1 MTPPMLE
8 HEITGLQHKLLEMAG
23 LVEQMLRQA
32 VESVL
37 TRDKALAQLV
47 VDTDDK
53 IDLLEN
59 EIESSCIQLIA
70 LHQPVATELRFL
82 TTAMKVNHNIER
94 IADKSVAIAKRSI
107 ELLEHPPVKPF
118 VDLPY
123 AAQVIQLMVKD
134 VLDAFVNRDAEY
146 ALKIRERDSEVD
158 EIYEKMLNE
167 LLTILSETSQTYP
180 TGYQSPT
187 AFPPFG
193 ADRRPRCTYRRR
205 GLLPRQR
212 RCYPTFLNSPNTNP
226 YQAEP
231 FNCRSFL
238 SKKSRFGEEDRDLEI
253 PPTIKIPVQ
262 FSPDKNGY
270 PVVGRGF

>member
-107 ELLEHPPVKPF
+107 ELSEHPPVKPF

-123 AAQVIQLMVKD
+123 AAQVIQSMVKD

-158 EIYEKMLNE
+158 EIYERMLNE
-167 LLTILSETSQTYP
+167 LLTILSEHPKLIQPGIS
-180 TGYQSPT
+180 
-187 AFPPFG
+187 
-193 ADRRPRCTYRRR
+193 
-205 GLLPRQR
+205 LLLLFRHLER
-212 RCYPTFLNSPNTNP
+212 IGDL
-226 YQAEP
+226 AAHI
-231 FNCRSFL
+231 
-238 SKKSRFGEEDRDLEI
+238 GEEVYYLVKGDVIRH
-253 PPTIKIPVQ
+253 
-262 FSPDKNGY
+262 S
-270 PVVGRGF
+270 

>member
-1 MTPPMLE
+1 MLE

-23 LVEQMLRQA
+23 LAEQMLRQA

-37 TRDKALAQLV
+37 TRDKALAELV

-107 ELLEHPPVKPF
+107 ELSEHPPVKPF

-123 AAQVIQLMVKD
+123 AAQVIQSMVKD

-158 EIYEKMLNE
+158 EIYERMLNE
-167 LLTILSETSQTYP
+167 LLTILSEHPKLIQPGIS
-180 TGYQSPT
+180 
-187 AFPPFG
+187 
-193 ADRRPRCTYRRR
+193 
-205 GLLPRQR
+205 LLLLFRHLER
-212 RCYPTFLNSPNTNP
+212 IGDL
-226 YQAEP
+226 AAHI
-231 FNCRSFL
+231 
-238 SKKSRFGEEDRDLEI
+238 GEEVYYLVKGDVIRH
-253 PPTIKIPVQ
+253 
-262 FSPDKNGY
+262 S
-270 PVVGRGF
+270 

>member
-1 MTPPMLE
+1 MLE

-23 LVEQMLRQA
+23 LSEQMLRQA

-82 TTAMKVNHNIER
+82 TTAMKINHNIER

-107 ELLEHPPVKPF
+107 ELSEHPPVKPF

-123 AAQVIQLMVKD
+123 AAQVIQSMVKD

-158 EIYEKMLNE
+158 EIYEKMLKE
-167 LLTILSETSQTYP
+167 LLTILSEHPKLIQPGIS
-180 TGYQSPT
+180 
-187 AFPPFG
+187 
-193 ADRRPRCTYRRR
+193 
-205 GLLPRQR
+205 LLLLFRHLER
-212 RCYPTFLNSPNTNP
+212 IGDL
-226 YQAEP
+226 AAHI
-231 FNCRSFL
+231 
-238 SKKSRFGEEDRDLEI
+238 GEEVYYLVKGDVIRH
-253 PPTIKIPVQ
+253 
-262 FSPDKNGY
+262 S
-270 PVVGRGF
+270 

>member
-1 MTPPMLE
+1 
-8 HEITGLQHKLLEMAG
+8 MAG
-23 LVEQMLRQA
+23 LAEQMLRQA
-32 VESVL
+32 IESVL
-37 TRDKALAQLV
+37 TRDNELAQTV
-47 VDTDDK
+47 VATDDQ

-107 ELLEHPPVKPF
+107 ELSEHPPVKPF

-123 AAQVIQLMVKD
+123 AAQVIQSMVKD

-167 LLTILSETSQTYP
+167 LLTILSEHPKLIQPGIS
-180 TGYQSPT
+180 
-187 AFPPFG
+187 
-193 ADRRPRCTYRRR
+193 
-205 GLLPRQR
+205 LLLLFRHLER
-212 RCYPTFLNSPNTNP
+212 IGDL
-226 YQAEP
+226 AAHI
-231 FNCRSFL
+231 
-238 SKKSRFGEEDRDLEI
+238 GEEVYYLVKGDVIRH
-253 PPTIKIPVQ
+253 
-262 FSPDKNGY
+262 S
-270 PVVGRGF
+270 

>member
-1 MTPPMLE
+1 MLE

-123 AAQVIQLMVKD
+123 AAQVIQSMVKD

-167 LLTILSETSQTYP
+167 LLTILSEHPKLIQPGIS
-180 TGYQSPT
+180 
-187 AFPPFG
+187 
-193 ADRRPRCTYRRR
+193 
-205 GLLPRQR
+205 LLLLFRHLER
-212 RCYPTFLNSPNTNP
+212 IGDL
-226 YQAEP
+226 AAHI
-231 FNCRSFL
+231 
-238 SKKSRFGEEDRDLEI
+238 GEEVYYLVKGDVIRH
-253 PPTIKIPVQ
+253 
-262 FSPDKNGY
+262 S
-270 PVVGRGF
+270 

>member
-107 ELLEHPPVKPF
+107 ELSEHPPVKPF

-123 AAQVIQLMVKD
+123 AAQVIQSMVKD

-146 ALKIRERDSEVD
+146 ALQIRERDSEVD
-158 EIYEKMLNE
+158 EIYERMLKE
-167 LLTILSETSQTYP
+167 LLTILSEHPKLIQPGIS
-180 TGYQSPT
+180 
-187 AFPPFG
+187 
-193 ADRRPRCTYRRR
+193 
-205 GLLPRQR
+205 LLLLFRHLER
-212 RCYPTFLNSPNTNP
+212 IGDL
-226 YQAEP
+226 AAHI
-231 FNCRSFL
+231 
-238 SKKSRFGEEDRDLEI
+238 GEEVYYLVKGDVIRH
-253 PPTIKIPVQ
+253 
-262 FSPDKNGY
+262 S
-270 PVVGRGF
+270 